1 MGPERMKRKQDSD
14 PWAVAWAVRSLVV
27 IAFLAAFAVPTGLL
41 PIVAVAT
48 DEGGELTQVQGPITI
63 FLNTPV
69 PTATPLPPEPLAT
82 PTPHVP
88 RIGII
93 AGHYGSDSG
102 AICEDGL
109 MEVDIN
115 LDVAQQ
121 VVVLLSARGWDV
133 QLLEEFDVRLN
144 QFRADALLSI
154 HADSCG
160 VPGKSGFKMAR
171 AESSYIPGSE
181 DRLVDCVSM
190 NYAEATGLQ
199 FDAYTITYD
208 MTRYHAYYEIDP
220 STPAAIIEAGF
231 MLDDRE
237 LLTERSDVVAR
248 GIADGLI
255 CFIEGSAP

>member
-1 MGPERMKRKQDSD
+1 MGPERMKRTQDSD

-27 IAFLAAFAVPTGLL
+27 IAFLAAFAVPTGFL

-48 DEGGELTQVQGPITI
+48 DEGGEPIQVQGPITI
-63 FLNTPV
+63 SLNTPV
-69 PTATPLPPEPLAT
+69 PTAPPLPPEPQAT
-82 PTPHVP
+82 PTPHLP

-115 LDVAQQ
+115 LNVAQQ

-144 QFRADALLSI
+144 DYQADALLSI

-160 VPGKSGFKMAR
+160 VSGKSGFKIAR

-181 DRLVDCVSM
+181 DRLVDCVSES
-190 NYAEATGLQ
+190 YAEATGLQ

-220 STPAAIIEAGF
+220 NTPAAIIEAGF
-231 MLDDRE
+231 MLEDRE